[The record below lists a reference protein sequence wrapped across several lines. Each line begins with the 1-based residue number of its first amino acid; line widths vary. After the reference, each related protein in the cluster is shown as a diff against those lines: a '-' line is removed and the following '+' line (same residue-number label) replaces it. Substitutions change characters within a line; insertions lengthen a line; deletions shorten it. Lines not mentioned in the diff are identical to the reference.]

1 MLYDLAIGIY
11 DLLVHLAAPFS
22 RKPRKM
28 MKGHWVVYE
37 LLRQQLEKDVR
48 YIWFH
53 AASLGEFEQG
63 RPLIEKIRAK
73 YPDYGILLTFF
84 SPSGYEVRKNYRG
97 ADVVCYLPFDK
108 PRNVKKFLDIANP
121 CMAFF
126 IKYEF
131 WKNYLDE
138 LHKRRI
144 PVYSVSSIFRR
155 GQVFFKWYGGTYRHV
170 LRNFDHLFVQNERSK
185 RYLSK
190 IGINRVTVVGDTRF
204 DRVLQIREEAKEL
217 PLVKLFK
224 NNTMTFVA
232 GSSWQPDE
240 DLFIEYFN
248 NHPEVKLIIAP
259 HVIDENHLVEII
271 RKLKRPYVRYTRADE
286 KNVLKADCLI
296 IDCFGLLSSIYR
308 YGEIAYIGG
317 GFGVGIHNTLEAAV
331 YGIPVIFGPKY
342 QKFMEAIQLL
352 EAQGAFSIKNYEE
365 LKELFRVVRGTKI
378 EFPVIMA
385 AYYGLRRSEIVGLK
399 WSAVDFNYKTIQIR
413 HTVTNSVT
421 DGKYILI
428 KKNRTKTQKSLRTLP
443 LFANVEQMLLQM
455 KDEQEHYKE
464 LFGNSYDYT
473 DSEYVYV
480 HENGKLIDPGYIT
493 QHFGIVLRN
502 NGLRKIRFHDL
513 RHSCA
518 TLLRHNGARMED
530 IQRWLGHSTIGTTEK
545 IYAHFEEEE
554 HLISAGRIAKALQP
568 DSDNPDERSLPAPK
582 GKSDFEM

>member
-1 MLYDLAIGIY
+1 MFYNLAIILYDIA
-11 DLLVHLAAPFS
+11 VHLVAPFS

-28 MKGHWVVYE
+28 MKGHWVVYD
-37 LLRQQLEKDVR
+37 LLRQ
-48 YIWFH
+48 
-53 AASLGEFEQG
+53 QG

-73 YPDYGILLTFF
+73 YPDYRILLTFF

-97 ADVVCYLPFDK
+97 ADIVCYLPFDK
-108 PRNVKKFLDIANP
+108 PRNVRKFLDLVNP

-155 GQVFFKWYGGTYRHV
+155 GQIFFKWYGGTYRNV
-170 LRNFDHLFVQNERSK
+170 LRNFDHIFVQNERSK
-185 RYLSK
+185 RYLAK

-204 DRVLQIREEAKEL
+204 DRVLQIREEAKDL
-217 PLVKLFK
+217 PLVELFK

-248 NHPEVKLIIAP
+248 QHPEVKLIIAP

-286 KNVLKADCLI
+286 KNVRKADCLI

-342 QKFMEAIQLL
+342 QKFQEAVQLL
-352 EAQGAFSIKNYEE
+352 EAKGGFSVKSYEE
-365 LKELFRVVRGTKI
+365 LKALLDRMLEDESFLRETGTN
-378 EFPVIMA
+378 A
-385 AYYGLRRSEIVGLK
+385 GTY
-399 WSAVDFNYKTIQIR
+399 
-413 HTVTNSVT
+413 VTGNAGAT
-421 DGKYILI
+421 DK
-428 KKNRTKTQKSLRTLP
+428 
-443 LFANVEQMLLQM
+443 
-455 KDEQEHYKE
+455 
-464 LFGNSYDYT
+464 
-473 DSEYVYV
+473 
-480 HENGKLIDPGYIT
+480 
-493 QHFGIVLRN
+493 VLGMIN
-502 NGLRKIRFHDL
+502 F
-513 RHSCA
+513 
-518 TLLRHNGARMED
+518 
-530 IQRWLGHSTIGTTEK
+530 
-545 IYAHFEEEE
+545 
-554 HLISAGRIAKALQP
+554 
-568 DSDNPDERSLPAPK
+568 
-582 GKSDFEM
+582 

>member
-1 MLYDLAIGIY
+1 
-11 DLLVHLAAPFS
+11 
-22 RKPRKM
+22 

-37 LLRQQLEKDVR
+37 LLRQQLEKDAR

-73 YPDYGILLTFF
+73 YPDYRILLTFF

-97 ADVVCYLPFDK
+97 ADIVCYLPFDK
-108 PRNVKKFLDIANP
+108 PRNVRKFLDLVNP

-155 GQVFFKWYGGTYRHV
+155 GQIFFKWYGGTYRNV
-170 LRNFDHLFVQNERSK
+170 LRNFDHIFVQNERSK
-185 RYLSK
+185 RYLAK

-204 DRVLQIREEAKEL
+204 DRVLQIREEAKDL
-217 PLVKLFK
+217 PLVELFK

-248 NHPEVKLIIAP
+248 QHPEVKLIIAP

-286 KNVLKADCLI
+286 KNVRKADCLI

-342 QKFMEAIQLL
+342 QKFQEAVQLL
-352 EAQGAFSIKNYEE
+352 EAKGGFSVKSYEE
-365 LKELFRVVRGTKI
+365 LKALLDRMLEDESFLCETGTN
-378 EFPVIMA
+378 A
-385 AYYGLRRSEIVGLK
+385 GTY
-399 WSAVDFNYKTIQIR
+399 
-413 HTVTNSVT
+413 VTGNAGAT
-421 DGKYILI
+421 DK
-428 KKNRTKTQKSLRTLP
+428 
-443 LFANVEQMLLQM
+443 
-455 KDEQEHYKE
+455 
-464 LFGNSYDYT
+464 
-473 DSEYVYV
+473 
-480 HENGKLIDPGYIT
+480 
-493 QHFGIVLRN
+493 VLGMIN
-502 NGLRKIRFHDL
+502 F
-513 RHSCA
+513 
-518 TLLRHNGARMED
+518 
-530 IQRWLGHSTIGTTEK
+530 
-545 IYAHFEEEE
+545 
-554 HLISAGRIAKALQP
+554 
-568 DSDNPDERSLPAPK
+568 
-582 GKSDFEM
+582 

>member
-1 MLYDLAIGIY
+1 MLYDLAIAIY
-11 DLLVHLAAPFS
+11 DILVHLAAPFS

-108 PRNVKKFLDIANP
+108 SRNVKKFLDIVNP

-144 PVYSVSSIFRR
+144 PVYSISSIFRR
-155 GQVFFKWYGGTYRHV
+155 GQVFFQWYGGTYRHV
-170 LRNFDHLFVQNERSK
+170 LRDFDHLFVQNERSK
-185 RYLSK
+185 RYLAK
-190 IGINRVTVVGDTRF
+190 IGISRVTVVGDTRF
-204 DRVLQIREEAKEL
+204 DRVLQIREEAKHL
-217 PLVKLFK
+217 PLVELFK

-248 NHPEVKLIIAP
+248 QHPEVKLVIAP

-286 KNVLKADCLI
+286 KNVRKADCLI

-342 QKFMEAIQLL
+342 QKFQEAIQLL
-352 EAQGAFSIKNYEE
+352 EAKGAFSVKDYEE
-365 LKELFRVVRGTKI
+365 LK
-378 EFPVIMA
+378 
-385 AYYGLRRSEIVGLK
+385 
-399 WSAVDFNYKTIQIR
+399 
-413 HTVTNSVT
+413 
-421 DGKYILI
+421 
-428 KKNRTKTQKSLRTLP
+428 
-443 LFANVEQMLLQM
+443 
-455 KDEQEHYKE
+455 
-464 LFGNSYDYT
+464 
-473 DSEYVYV
+473 
-480 HENGKLIDPGYIT
+480 
-493 QHFGIVLRN
+493 
-502 NGLRKIRFHDL
+502 
-513 RHSCA
+513 
-518 TLLRHNGARMED
+518 TLLDRMLTDEVFLRESGMNASNYVTGNAGATD
-530 IQRWLGHSTIGTTEK
+530 K
-545 IYAHFEEEE
+545 IMSMINF
-554 HLISAGRIAKALQP
+554 
-568 DSDNPDERSLPAPK
+568 
-582 GKSDFEM
+582 

>member
-1 MLYDLAIGIY
+1 MFYNLAIILYDIA
-11 DLLVHLAAPFS
+11 VHLVASFS

-37 LLRQQLEKDVR
+37 LLRQQLEKDAR

-73 YPDYGILLTFF
+73 YPDYRILLTFF

-97 ADVVCYLPFDK
+97 ADIVCYLPFDK
-108 PRNVKKFLDIANP
+108 PRNVRKFLDLVNP

-155 GQVFFKWYGGTYRHV
+155 GQIFFKWYGGTYRNV
-170 LRNFDHLFVQNERSK
+170 LRNFDHIFVQNERSK
-185 RYLSK
+185 RYLAK

-204 DRVLQIREEAKEL
+204 DRVLQIREEAKDL
-217 PLVKLFK
+217 PLVELFK

-248 NHPEVKLIIAP
+248 QHPEVKLIIAP

-286 KNVLKADCLI
+286 KNVRKADCLI

-342 QKFMEAIQLL
+342 QKFQEAVQLL
-352 EAQGAFSIKNYEE
+352 EAKGGFSVKSYEE
-365 LKELFRVVRGTKI
+365 LKALLDRMLEDESFLRETGTN
-378 EFPVIMA
+378 A
-385 AYYGLRRSEIVGLK
+385 GTY
-399 WSAVDFNYKTIQIR
+399 
-413 HTVTNSVT
+413 VTGNAGAT
-421 DGKYILI
+421 DK
-428 KKNRTKTQKSLRTLP
+428 
-443 LFANVEQMLLQM
+443 
-455 KDEQEHYKE
+455 
-464 LFGNSYDYT
+464 
-473 DSEYVYV
+473 
-480 HENGKLIDPGYIT
+480 
-493 QHFGIVLRN
+493 VLGMIN
-502 NGLRKIRFHDL
+502 F
-513 RHSCA
+513 
-518 TLLRHNGARMED
+518 
-530 IQRWLGHSTIGTTEK
+530 
-545 IYAHFEEEE
+545 
-554 HLISAGRIAKALQP
+554 
-568 DSDNPDERSLPAPK
+568 
-582 GKSDFEM
+582 

>member
-1 MLYDLAIGIY
+1 MLYNLAIIIY
-11 DLLVHLAAPFS
+11 DIAVHLAAPFS

-28 MKGHWVVYE
+28 MNGHWVVYE
-37 LLRQQLEKDVR
+37 LLRQQLEKDAR

-73 YPDYGILLTFF
+73 YPDYRILLTFF

-97 ADVVCYLPFDK
+97 ADIVCYLPFDK
-108 PRNVKKFLDIANP
+108 PRNVKKFLDLVNP

-155 GQVFFKWYGGTYRHV
+155 GQIFFKWYGGTYRNV

-185 RYLSK
+185 RYLAK

-204 DRVLQIREEAKEL
+204 DRVLQIREEAKDL
-217 PLVKLFK
+217 PLVELFK

-248 NHPEVKLIIAP
+248 QHPEVKLIIAP

-286 KNVLKADCLI
+286 KNVRKADCLI

-342 QKFMEAIQLL
+342 QKFQEAIRLL
-352 EAQGAFSIKNYEE
+352 EAKGGFSIKSYEE
-365 LKELFRVVRGTKI
+365 LKALLDRMLEDE
-378 EFPVIMA
+378 EF
-385 AYYGLRRSEIVGLK
+385 LRESGMNAWL
-399 WSAVDFNYKTIQIR
+399 Y
-413 HTVTNSVT
+413 VT
-421 DGKYILI
+421 DNAG
-428 KKNRTKTQKSLRTLP
+428 
-443 LFANVEQMLLQM
+443 A
-455 KDEQEHYKE
+455 
-464 LFGNSYDYT
+464 T
-473 DSEYVYV
+473 D
-480 HENGKLIDPGYIT
+480 K
-493 QHFGIVLRN
+493 VLN
-502 NGLRKIRFHDL
+502 MINF
-513 RHSCA
+513 
-518 TLLRHNGARMED
+518 
-530 IQRWLGHSTIGTTEK
+530 
-545 IYAHFEEEE
+545 
-554 HLISAGRIAKALQP
+554 
-568 DSDNPDERSLPAPK
+568 
-582 GKSDFEM
+582 